1 MLVYK
6 IRFPLLRAAG
16 NTGSH
21 CNSTWFCLCGVG
33 LLTLLEKL
41 QSSLSRQTLPG
52 CSSSGQAEVTPV
64 QQVLV
69 PQPLSS
75 PALSQQASGCQRKL
89 EKPCGPAGSW
99 EAAKRAGPGWEGQ
112 TELPAPAHQLCP
124 HQGVTAAHAK
134 SLSVWFQESLHL
146 CPQVWN
152 LVNQTSEA
160 NSSL

>member
-33 LLTLLEKL
+33 LLTLLENL

-75 PALSQQASGCQRKL
+75 PALSQQASGCQ
-89 EKPCGPAGSW
+89 GSW
-99 EAAKRAGPGWEGQ
+99 QLGSCKEGGAEVGR
-112 TELPAPAHQLCP
+112 TNSASCTCPPALPSPSAPMTP
-124 HQGVTAAHAK
+124 AHAK

-152 LVNQTSEA
+152 LVNQTFEA